1 MTAQPAES
9 RPAAQGLPLFMRQH
23 TVVDNRSTLPRE
35 GVDFVYDSTTQ
46 KAAWLNA
53 DSTNKWSPTEFSDT
67 KVDGVDFVD
76 INLEPT
82 D

>member
-1 MTAQPAES
+1 MNVQQTYSAP
-9 RPAAQGLPLFMRQH
+9 GLPLFMRQH

-35 GVDFVYDSTTQ
+35 GIDFVYDNETQ
-46 KAAWLNA
+46 KASWSNPEA
-53 DSTNKWSPTEFSDT
+53 TNKWSPTAYSDT
-67 KVDGVDFVD
+67 KVDGVDFIA